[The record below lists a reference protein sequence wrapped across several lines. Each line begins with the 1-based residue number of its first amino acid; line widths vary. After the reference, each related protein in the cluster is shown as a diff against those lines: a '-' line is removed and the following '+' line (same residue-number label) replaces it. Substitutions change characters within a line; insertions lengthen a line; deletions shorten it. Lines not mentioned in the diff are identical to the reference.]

1 MLKSVKYQVKDVS
14 DNNVYFS
21 VTEKFLT
28 HWPLVFIVDNLDM
41 IIAERILNEVWFEI
55 SDRHIHVS

>member
-28 HWPLVFIVDNLDM
+28 NWPLVFIVDNLDM
-41 IIAERILNEVWFEI
+41 IIADRILNEVWFEI

>member
-1 MLKSVKYQVKDVS
+1 MLKSVKYQVKNVP

-28 HWPLVFIVDNLDM
+28 HCIVDNLDM
-41 IIAERILNEVWFEI
+41 IIADRILNEVWFEI
-55 SDRHIHVS
+55 SDRYIHVS